1 MSRLIALGVLTISI
15 TLIPNILS
23 ANGSVYGKF
32 PVTLKDYKGG
42 KTNSVS
48 YGGQIARHVLH
59 DSLKKLAGEGNGA
72 SNPELKARFQS
83 ILGVLQFTQR
93 SVRPDVAYATNM
105 LCRVMAK
112 PNEQL

>member
-15 TLIPNILS
+15 TLIPNLVS

-59 DSLKKLAGEGNGA
+59 DSLKKLAGKGNGA
-72 SNPELKARFQS
+72 SNPELKAQMMAYFKGAKSGHS
-83 ILGVLQFTQR
+83 ILAPHYVHFL
-93 SVRPDVAYATNM
+93 
-105 LCRVMAK
+105 
-112 PNEQL
+112 